1 MQTNLT
7 LPVYRPV
14 DLSSAVQGANSTV
27 KNYWQ
32 SRDEELR
39 NTIANNKMVRKNKG
53 VYLPLDLETMD
64 TVRQTNEKRKQ
75 QINNV
80 CATNNLRKTITLEN
94 MKTIKAYTNVA
105 VDDKHKLLYC
115 YVPKVAC
122 TSWKVKLSLMSDKA
136 VNGEATVVNTH
147 PSPVDTWGGLAK
159 YGIKMLSTYT
169 PEQIKHRLE
178 NYFKFIF
185 VRHPMERLV
194 SAYRSK
200 FEKRKDNKAEYPFFY
215 RNFGK

>member
-1 MQTNLT
+1 MLSLESLHQGTN
-7 LPVYRPV
+7 PP
-14 DLSSAVQGANSTV
+14 A
-27 KNYWQ
+27 KNYSYLRNAQ
-32 SRDEELR
+32 RRSEEELKQI
-39 NTIANNKMVRKNKG
+39 IASDKIASKNKG
-53 VYLPLDLETMD
+53 VYLPLNDETSTM
-64 TVRQTNEKRKQ
+64 VHHRNEERRQ

-80 CATNNLRKTITLEN
+80 CATKNLTKKISLEN
-94 MKTIKAYTNVA
+94 MKKIKAYTNVA

-147 PSPVDTWGGLAK
+147 PSPVDTWEGLAR

-169 PEQIKHRLE
+169 PEQIKYRLE

-194 SAYRSK
+194 SSYRSK
-200 FEKRKDNKAEYPFFY
+200 FEKRKDNKVEYPWFY
-215 RNFGK
+215 GTYGK

>member
-39 NTIANNKMVRKNKG
+39 NIIANNKMVRKNKG

-94 MKTIKAYTNVA
+94 MKTIK
-105 VDDKHKLLYC
+105 
-115 YVPKVAC
+115 
-122 TSWKVKLSLMSDKA
+122 
-136 VNGEATVVNTH
+136 
-147 PSPVDTWGGLAK
+147 
-159 YGIKMLSTYT
+159 
-169 PEQIKHRLE
+169 
-178 NYFKFIF
+178 
-185 VRHPMERLV
+185 
-194 SAYRSK
+194 
-200 FEKRKDNKAEYPFFY
+200 
-215 RNFGK
+215 

>member
-122 TSWKVKLSLMSDKA
+122 TS
-136 VNGEATVVNTH
+136 
-147 PSPVDTWGGLAK
+147 
-159 YGIKMLSTYT
+159 
-169 PEQIKHRLE
+169 
-178 NYFKFIF
+178 
-185 VRHPMERLV
+185 
-194 SAYRSK
+194 
-200 FEKRKDNKAEYPFFY
+200 
-215 RNFGK
+215 